1 MADPTIISRTL
12 PPRRFLTDLAIWF
25 RNKVIQTF
33 LQIQHEIFC
42 KNKYR
47 PEDKFVPNWIPPDKS
62 LVELSGLWREGKIE
76 DVPSRFGDL
85 SWIFIYFSFTWK
97 DCSCLPCWR
106 SCHTAGWE
114 TWWELSWLWQI
125 PHNKDDKRY
134 EGIDKSEMIKDLGTL
149 EQQEEWL
156 AWGPSCRPWGSWGCR
171 SRSQRHLKEKVEK
184 NSRSQWHIKEKKKKN
199 SRSQWHIKEKKKKN
213 SRSHW
218 HIKEKKKKLVEV
230 NGT

>member
-85 SWIFIYFSFTWK
+85 SFLFIFLLPEKTALVCCVDAAVIQPVEKPGESWVDFSQQGWQK
-97 DCSCLPCWR
+97 IWGHWQKWNDKGSWNLG
-106 SCHTAGWE
+106 TAGRMVGLRAFMSAVRVLRLPE
-114 TWWELSWLWQI
+114 
-125 PHNKDDKRY
+125 
-134 EGIDKSEMIKDLGTL
+134 
-149 EQQEEWL
+149 
-156 AWGPSCRPWGSWGCR
+156 
-171 SRSQRHLKEKVEK
+171 
-184 NSRSQWHIKEKKKKN
+184 
-199 SRSQWHIKEKKKKN
+199 
-213 SRSHW
+213 
-218 HIKEKKKKLVEV
+218 
-230 NGT
+230 

>member
-97 DCSCLPCWR
+97 DVVSNVYFSFTWKDCSCLLCWR

-114 TWWELSWLWQI
+114 TWWELSWLLTTRMT
-125 PHNKDDKRY
+125 KDMRA
-134 EGIDKSEMIKDLGTL
+134 LT
-149 EQQEEWL
+149 
-156 AWGPSCRPWGSWGCR
+156 
-171 SRSQRHLKEKVEK
+171 KVK
-184 NSRSQWHIKEKKKKN
+184 W
-199 SRSQWHIKEKKKKN
+199 
-213 SRSHW
+213 
-218 HIKEKKKKLVEV
+218 
-230 NGT
+230 

>member
-76 DVPSRFGDL
+76 DVPSRFGDFSFLFIFLLPEKTL
-85 SWIFIYFSFTWK
+85 SRMFIYFSLTWK
-97 DCSCLPCWR
+97 DCSCLLCWR

-114 TWWELSWLWQI
+114 TWWELSWLLTTRMT
-125 PHNKDDKRY
+125 KDMRA
-134 EGIDKSEMIKDLGTL
+134 LT
-149 EQQEEWL
+149 
-156 AWGPSCRPWGSWGCR
+156 
-171 SRSQRHLKEKVEK
+171 KVK
-184 NSRSQWHIKEKKKKN
+184 W
-199 SRSQWHIKEKKKKN
+199 
-213 SRSHW
+213 
-218 HIKEKKKKLVEV
+218 
-230 NGT
+230 

>member
-85 SWIFIYFSFTWK
+85 SFLFIFLLPEKTLSQMFIYFSFTWK
-97 DCSCLPCWR
+97 DCSCLLCWR

-114 TWWELSWLWQI
+114 TWWELSWLLTTRMT
-125 PHNKDDKRY
+125 KDMRA
-134 EGIDKSEMIKDLGTL
+134 LT
-149 EQQEEWL
+149 
-156 AWGPSCRPWGSWGCR
+156 
-171 SRSQRHLKEKVEK
+171 KVK
-184 NSRSQWHIKEKKKKN
+184 W
-199 SRSQWHIKEKKKKN
+199 
-213 SRSHW
+213 
-218 HIKEKKKKLVEV
+218 
-230 NGT
+230 